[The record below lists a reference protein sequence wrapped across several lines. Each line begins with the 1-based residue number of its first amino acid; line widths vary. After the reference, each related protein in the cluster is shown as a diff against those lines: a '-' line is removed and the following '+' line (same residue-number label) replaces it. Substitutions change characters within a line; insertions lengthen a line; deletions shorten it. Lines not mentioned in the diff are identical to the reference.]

1 MMSFAVGALA
11 GALLVKAY
19 PPADALATRLRDW
32 LYGLFRKDEDYPWG
46 GTD

>member
-1 MMSFAVGALA
+1 MTEFLSFLA

-32 LYGLFRKDEDYPWG
+32 IYRVARK
-46 GTD
+46 